1 MIRFKI
7 IHRHI
12 AVKKTILIRAVSGHT
27 ITKVLHEKKF
37 VSMSTLIVDLGPL
50 VEQGWVLV
58 VEDEHLLQ
66 IAELACSRIRIVGWC
81 LLYYRPVYIVI
92 NVTSLKFPDECR

>member
-1 MIRFKI
+1 MIRFI
-7 IHRHI
+7 FVHRHI
-12 AVKKTILIRAVSGHT
+12 AVKKTILVRAVSGHT
-27 ITKVLHEKKF
+27 ITQVLHQKKF

-66 IAELACSRIRIVGWC
+66 VAELACSRIGIVGWC
-81 LLYYRPVYIVI
+81 LLYYGPVYIEVNI
-92 NVTSLKFPDECR
+92 ASLKFPDEC